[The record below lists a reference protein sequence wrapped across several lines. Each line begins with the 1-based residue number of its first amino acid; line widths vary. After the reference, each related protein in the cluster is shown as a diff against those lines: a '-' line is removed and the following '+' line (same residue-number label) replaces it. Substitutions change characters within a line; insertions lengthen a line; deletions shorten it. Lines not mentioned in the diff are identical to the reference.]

1 MTLDPWNPTN
11 RKPPRK
17 VWVTCPHCAGKGS
30 GLSCGPSHQKTY
42 AISKWPASE
51 FLPTLHPEGITPG
64 VCPCDTGAT
73 VRWYPSSRLK
83 WGEDYGA
90 TAATIGRCRALV
102 RTASPAAATGG
113 MLTMGGWQ
121 HEPHHY
127 WFAHPCP
134 ARAGRGQ
141 YAVRQRRR

>member
-17 VWVTCPHCAGKGS
+17 VWVTCPHCAGKS
-30 GLSCGPSHQKTY
+30 PSSCGTQHHKTY

-64 VCPCDTGAT
+64 VCPCDTGAA

-83 WGEDYGA
+83 WGEDYGPMEVCDCGNYRQVPGPGPYRKPSRCYWRDA
-90 TAATIGRCRALV
+90 DNGRVAA
-102 RTASPAAATGG
+102 
-113 MLTMGGWQ
+113 
-121 HEPHHY
+121 
-127 WFAHPCP
+127 
-134 ARAGRGQ
+134 
-141 YAVRQRRR
+141 